1 MHGDREGRTESRS
14 PEDFPAGAE
23 KYAPNVVGATP
34 LPYVGAVASIM
45 AVTTRWTKRHGIIT
59 S

>member
-1 MHGDREGRTESRS
+1 MRGDRERPDCAHS

-23 KYAPNVVGATP
+23 KYAPNVVGTTP
-34 LPYVGAVASIM
+34 LPYAGAVASIM
-45 AVTTRWTKRHGIIT
+45 AVTMRWAKRHGIIT